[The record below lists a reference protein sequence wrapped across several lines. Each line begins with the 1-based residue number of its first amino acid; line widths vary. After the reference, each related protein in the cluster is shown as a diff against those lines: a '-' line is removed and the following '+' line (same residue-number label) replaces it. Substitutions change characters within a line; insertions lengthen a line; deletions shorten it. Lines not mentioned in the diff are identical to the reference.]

1 MSEIGTGLFRATLLF
16 GMLGLALALIL
27 APAVDR
33 GAGYL
38 LAGDRP
44 ALDMMATG
52 SIGSS
57 TRYTVSRS
65 VLQPAGAPPCI
76 FYPGGPGGGRC

>member
-1 MSEIGTGLFRATLLF
+1 MRRSSSACSGSR
-16 GMLGLALALIL
+16 LALIL

-33 GAGYL
+33 GADYVL
-38 LAGDRP
+38 SGDRP
-44 ALDMMATG
+44 MLDMMATG
-52 SIGSS
+52 SIGPS

-76 FYPGGPGGGRC
+76 LYAGSPGGGRC